1 MPLNPAGAGRHAA
14 GLLAALVALPAGAQA
29 IDLSRPVP
37 QADTRTPTP
46 FQDARP
52 HRIQFARWVSAIP
65 AGSIVGQIDKPALVC
80 GEGKPMHYGPN
91 NDAVFRQRVQRGFE
105 EVATEY
111 QFTRKPGQDSV
122 FEADPASAVDFRL
135 GVTLL
140 ALDWRVCD
148 RNGTRGAGWGRFKW
162 ELFSLREQRVV
173 YTAEV
178 EAGVKSDDFLPA
190 GEFSRRFGRNA
201 ASNLLADP
209 AFADALR
216 GHGRAQPASPPPALQ
231 ISTGATVAGPVTQA
245 GEALLK
251 AVVTV
256 ESGTG
261 SGTGFFIGR
270 EGYLLT
276 NLHVVADAKFVRI
289 KLADGR
295 AVVGEVLRA
304 DRARDVA
311 LLRTEAVGAPVLAV
325 RAGDPQ
331 IGEDV
336 YAAGSPF
343 GAQLSGSLT
352 RGVLSARRVLES
364 QPFLQSDVAV
374 SPGHSGG
381 PLLDAGGQVIGITQL
396 GIGQAGRGGS
406 VNLFIPIGE
415 ALQRLGLQLQ
425 ADGA

>member
-1 MPLNPAGAGRHAA
+1 MPQNKPFAGRLAA
-14 GLLAALVALPAGAQA
+14 GLLATLALTAGAQNV
-29 IDLSRPVP
+29 DLSRPVP
-37 QADTRTPTP
+37 RVETRTPAT
-46 FQDARP
+46 FQDSRP

-65 AGSIVGQIDKPALVC
+65 AGAVIGQLEKASFVC

-91 NDAVFRQRVQRGFE
+91 NDTVFRQRIQRGFE
-105 EVATEY
+105 EVATEF
-111 QFTRKPGQDSV
+111 QFMRKPGQDSV
-122 FEADPASAVDFRL
+122 FEADPGNAVDFRL

-173 YTAEV
+173 YSAEV
-178 EAGVKSDDFLPA
+178 EASMQSDDFMPA
-190 GEFSRRFGRNA
+190 GEFSHRFGRNA

-216 GHGRAQPASPPPALQ
+216 GNGRAQPAQAQAELQ
-231 ISTGATVAGPVTQA
+231 ISAGATVPGPVAQA

-261 SGTGFFIGR
+261 SGSAFFIGR

-276 NLHVVADAKFVRI
+276 NLHVVADAKFVRL
-289 KLADGR
+289 KLANGR
-295 AVVGEVLRA
+295 ALVGEVLRV

-311 LLRTEAVGAPVLAV
+311 LLRTEAGVAPVLAV
-325 RAGDPQ
+325 RRSEPQ

-336 YAAGSPF
+336 YAVGSPF

-374 SPGHSGG
+374 SPGNSGG
-381 PLLDAGGQVIGITQL
+381 PLLDASGQVIGITQL
-396 GIGQAGRGGS
+396 GITQLGRGG

>member
-1 MPLNPAGAGRHAA
+1 MLNNPSAGRIAA
-14 GLLAALVALPAGAQA
+14 GLLAAFALSAGAQNA
-29 IDLSRPVP
+29 IDLSKPVP
-37 QADTRTPTP
+37 RVETRTPAT
-46 FQDARP
+46 FQDSRP

-65 AGSIVGQIDKPALVC
+65 AGAVIGQLDKASFVC

-91 NDAVFRQRVQRGFE
+91 NDTVFRQRVQRGFE
-105 EVATEY
+105 EVAAEY

-122 FEADPASAVDFRL
+122 FEADPGNAVDFRL
-135 GVTLL
+135 GVTLQ

-173 YTAEV
+173 YSAEV
-178 EAGVKSDDFLPA
+178 EASIQSDDFMPS

-209 AFADALR
+209 AFGDALR
-216 GHGRAQPASPPPALQ
+216 GNASAQPAQAQAALQ
-231 ISTGATVAGPVTQA
+231 ISIGATVPGPVTQS

-261 SGTGFFIGR
+261 SGSGFFIGH

-289 KLADGR
+289 KLSNGR
-295 AVVGEVLRA
+295 AVVGEVLRV

-311 LLRTEAVGAPVLAV
+311 LLCIEAGVAPVLAV
-325 RAGDPQ
+325 RGSELQ

-336 YAAGSPF
+336 YAVGSPF

-364 QPFLQSDVAV
+364 QPFLQSDVAI
-374 SPGHSGG
+374 SPGNSGG
-381 PLLDAGGQVIGITQL
+381 PLLDASGQVIGITQL
-396 GIGQAGRGGS
+396 GIAQPGRGGS

-425 ADGA
+425 AGGA